1 MAYKDEDE
9 KPKLRDRGEARP
21 NEGEMDEDE
30 FQQIVSDVMQDAE
43 QFVDGELSDDRA
55 TATDYY
61 MGRPFGNEEE
71 GRSQVVITEVR
82 DGVKGV
88 LPAFMRV
95 IHGPENIV
103 EFVPD
108 NEEAIEKAQIA
119 TEVVRKIYEDSNIG
133 FIQTHSVVKDGLV
146 RKIGIYKW
154 GWDESETVKA
164 YNYSGLTEEQIN
176 FLSEEEGVNVVKV
189 EPGEQVPG
197 QPSMDPQTGQ
207 SIPGQPIQLFN
218 VDLTRKENAGK
229 VFIMAVPPE
238 EFIFSREGRSIEE
251 AQFVGHRMLKTRG
264 ELIALGYDE
273 DEIDEFGDISASLS
287 DSVEVDARAPF
298 GQPGSDPE
306 SGDAND
312 KILYVEGFM
321 KIDFDGDGIA
331 ELRKV
336 CAIGPT
342 FHVVSNHPVAD
353 RPFSLWSPDPE
364 PHTIV
369 GLSYA
374 DLLMDLQEVE
384 SSVVRAQLD
393 SLAASIFPRTG
404 YVDGQVS
411 VEDILN
417 TAMGAP
423 IRMNAPGMIQEI
435 GHTFVGKEA
444 FPMLE
449 FFMERAERRT
459 GQAKGGRTLDMD
471 ALQSTEKA
479 AAKAAIDS
487 ATAQQDLLVRLFA
500 EQAFKPMFKGVLKL
514 LVQHQNEPRMM
525 KIRDRWMNVDPAAWR
540 SDWDVQ
546 VNVALG
552 SGTAEAKIGVLQA
565 LAGEQFKL
573 IEALGPDNDLTSIP
587 LYRNTLAKITRLSG
601 QHAVDEFWKP
611 IDPQQF
617 AAKMEA
623 AAQQPPPPTPEQI
636 TAQAMVE
643 IERMKAE
650 KSLAIE
656 AEKLKLERMKMELED
671 DRERDKH
678 AADITVQLQ
687 KIQAEYG
694 VKLSQLEIDSQMEAQ
709 RIALENDNYSREVD
723 VIADTERHRTMAKAM
738 TDAQANEL
746 AAQSTPTE

>member
-1 MAYKDEDE
+1 MAYENEDE

-30 FQQIVSDVMQDAE
+30 FQNIVSDVMQDAE
-43 QFVDGELSDDRA
+43 QFVDGELSPDRA
-55 TATDYY
+55 EATDYY

-108 NEEAIEKAQIA
+108 NEQAIEKAQIA
-119 TEVVRKIYEDSNIG
+119 TEVVRKIYEGSDG

-154 GWDESETVKA
+154 GWDDSETIKA
-164 YNYSGLTEEQIN
+164 YHYTGLTEEQITLLDQEDN
-176 FLSEEEGVNVVKV
+176 VTVVKV
-189 EPGEQVPG
+189 EPGEQIPG
-197 QPSMDPQTGQ
+197 QPLMDPQTGQ
-207 SIPGQPIQLFN
+207 PIPGEPIQLFD
-218 VDLTRKENAGK
+218 VDLTRRQNTGR
-229 VFIMAVPPE
+229 VFVMAVPPE
-238 EFIFSREGRSIEE
+238 EFIFSREGRSVGE

-287 DSVEVDARAPF
+287 DSEEVDARAPF

-312 KILYVEGFM
+312 KILFVEGYM
-321 KIDFDGDGIA
+321 KIDYDGDGIA

-336 CAIGPT
+336 CAVGPT
-342 FHVVSNHPVAD
+342 FHVVSNHPVAS

-374 DLLMDLQEVE
+374 DLLMDLQDVE

-393 SLAASIFPRTG
+393 SLAASIFPRTA

-423 IRMNAPGMIQEI
+423 IRTNAPGMIQEI
-435 GHTFVGKEA
+435 AHTFVGKEA

-500 EQAFKPMFKGVLKL
+500 EQAFKPMFKGVLQL

-525 KIRDRWMNVDPAAWR
+525 KVRDRWMMVDPAVWR

-552 SGTAEAKIGVLQA
+552 SGTAEAKIAVLTS

-601 QHAVDEFWKP
+601 QQAVDEFWKP
-611 IDPQQF
+611 IDPMQF
-617 AAKMEA
+617 EQKMA
-623 AAQQPPPPTPEQI
+623 MQAQQPPPPTPEQI

-650 KSLAIE
+650 KQLAIE

-694 VKLSQLEIDSQMEAQ
+694 VKLNQLEIDSQMESQ
-709 RIALENDNYSREVD
+709 RILLENDAYSREVD
-723 VIADTERHRTMAKAM
+723 VIADTERHRTMTKAM
-738 TDAQANEL
+738 TDAHAAEL
-746 AAQSTPTE
+746 AAESTPTE